1 MTPDMIKNGSISQKH
16 ETLILICV
24 LLLSLVSAF
33 WSLSGRLLEE
43 HESFVS
49 VTAREMLQSGNWLL
63 PTCNGNPRLQKT
75 PLSYWLVTGLA
86 KITGRVDEFTAR
98 MPSAVFA
105 VLSVAVIFYFVNQWL
120 GFRIAVLSSAV
131 WATSE
136 GYILYSHNA
145 RPEMILTF
153 FVVLSLLSFYSAATT
168 GSRKKQVAYMLVFWV
183 SFALGN
189 LAKGPA
195 PLPLVL
201 SPVIL
206 YIVIFRRW
214 KIISKLLPIVGPI
227 ILLVIALPWPLAVA
241 QKVNWDIVIWKRE
254 FIDRFFGDYAKGHQ
268 PLYYYL
274 LIMFKYMVP
283 WVAFLPM
290 ALIAPFYKMW
300 AEKMPAVK
308 FLWLWFIAN
317 LVFLTIDAGKRQHYI
332 LPSMAATAILVGIL
346 LEDMAF
352 ARRAYTQK
360 FAADVLKIHLVI
372 IIAAAVAA
380 PFVIL
385 IIGSKGQI
393 HPGVTNS
400 YLFAIVTVLSV
411 IAIAAAVI
419 MAILFAKGK
428 PAMACGTIFAGIVVW
443 VVIFYAGMADMPNYY
458 DRYLWNFSQK
468 LALVVPQS
476 EKVVAYKH
484 IPIRAV
490 HYFGR
495 AMPVIKDESALYE
508 HYQQGSWVVATGENL
523 KKLTLDKRFRM
534 VYCRQKAIYW
544 RDHFES
550 GALFH
555 KSASF
560 VSDDI

>member
-1 MTPDMIKNGSISQKH
+1 MIKNSSISQQS
-16 ETLILICV
+16 EILILICV
-24 LLLSLVSAF
+24 LLLSSVSAF
-33 WSLSGRLLEE
+33 WSLSRIMFEG
-43 HESFVS
+43 HECFVS
-49 VTAREMLQSGNWLL
+49 VTAREILQNGNWIM
-63 PTCNGNPRLQKT
+63 PTCNGEPRLQKT
-75 PLSYWLVTGLA
+75 PLSYWLVAGLA
-86 KITGRVDEFTAR
+86 KITGRVDEFTTR

-105 VLSVAVIFYFVNQWL
+105 VLSVAVIFYFVNHWL

-136 GYILYSHNA
+136 GYILYSHTA

-153 FVVLSLLSFYSAATT
+153 FIVLSLLSFYSAVTAD
-168 GSRKKQVAYMLVFWV
+168 SRKKQVTYMLVFWV

-189 LAKGPA
+189 LTKGPA

-201 SPVIL
+201 IPVIL
-206 YIVIFRRW
+206 YIVIFHRW

-227 ILLVIALPWPLAVA
+227 IFLVIVLPWPLAVA
-241 QKVNWDIVIWKRE
+241 QKVNWDLVVWKRE
-254 FIDRFFGDYAKGHQ
+254 FIDRFFGDYAKGNY

-274 LIMFKYMVP
+274 LIMFKYTVP

-290 ALIAPFYKMW
+290 ALVAPFYKVW
-300 AEKMPAVK
+300 AEKMPAMK

-352 ARRAYTQK
+352 ARRAYTRK
-360 FAADVLKIHLVI
+360 FAASVLKIHLVI

-385 IIGSKGQI
+385 LIGSKRQI
-393 HPGVTNS
+393 HPGATNS

-411 IAIAAAVI
+411 IAIAATVI

-428 PAMACGTIFAGIVVW
+428 PAMACGTVFAGIVVW
-443 VVIFYAGMADMPNYY
+443 VVVFYAGMADMLNYY
-458 DRYLWNFSQK
+458 NRYLWNFSQK

-476 EKVVAYKH
+476 EKIVAYEH
-484 IPIRAV
+484 IPLRAV
-490 HYFGR
+490 YYFGR
-495 AMPVIKDESALYE
+495 VIPVIKDESALYE
-508 HYQQGSWVVATGENL
+508 RYQQSSWVVATGKDL
-523 KKLTLDKRFRM
+523 KKLTLNKRFRM
-534 VYCRQKAIYW
+534 VYYRQKAEYW
-544 RDHFES
+544 WGNFES

-555 KSASF
+555 KSAP
-560 VSDDI
+560 VISDDI